1 MREFVGLT
9 DLPKQS
15 IKMQVENGDIVK
27 VSFYYKEN
35 QQGWFFD
42 IEYNNFSCKTTQLTN
57 CPNIIRQ
64 FQNVLPFGISCSV
77 NDGGEPWFLNDF
89 LTGRVRV
96 FLLNEDEV
104 NYIGQ
109 QIYGKIW

>member
-1 MREFVGLT
+1 MKQITALT
-9 DLPKQS
+9 AIPKQS
-15 IKMQVENGDIVK
+15 VKMQVENGGIVEI
-27 VSFYYKEN
+27 SFTYREN
-35 QQGWFFD
+35 QRAWFFD
-42 IEYNNFSCKTTQLTN
+42 IEYNDFVCKTTQLTN

-64 FQNVLPFGISCSV
+64 FQNILPFGIGCYV

-89 LTGRVRV
+89 ETERVKV
-96 FLLNEDEV
+96 FLLNEEEV